1 MRTKFLM
8 VVIGVLLSGAGNAA
22 LSTDIEQQKKKIQ
35 ELIYRAQYDSAQ
47 VLTLEYLESQHLTD
61 LDRVSV
67 YLLYAET
74 IRASGRPIEAVT
86 AFKWALNLARMIPDN
101 QLLLSRINMNIAG
114 AYFGIPDY
122 KLARRYAEESISI
135 SSDTLSASVGHA
147 TNYLI
152 IGYDDYLN
160 KNFSDAARY
169 FRMAKAEYI
178 KHDAY
183 CEQPLYYTKMA
194 ELQNELGNRKLA
206 YAMIDSSRTISAECE
221 IMVYQLITENSLYL
235 IHRRNKDFESAI
247 ESAEE
252 IKRLEEEMRYHE
264 QQMRMES
271 IEKEFERKLQ
281 QSEIDNL
288 QEISLKKEELLSKQ
302 RQMLTIAATAVIL
315 LSILLVLLIVAHRRR
330 KRVMNQLEVLNN
342 QLEEQV
348 AQRTAHLVEANERI
362 VQHSQTLSNQ
372 NKKLTDFYH
381 IITHNLRA
389 PLGNLSVLVEL
400 INNSSDTSAQQ
411 ELLSALSPVVDN
423 MNHTVNELLEA
434 IQFSV
439 HTETELKSVKFE
451 DCLRTAM
458 EGLSPQIQTTNA
470 TIKADF
476 SGAPEVLY
484 PEQHLVSLFHNLL
497 SNSLKY
503 KAELR
508 DPQIQISSDTTGDG
522 ILLEFRD
529 NGSGMDLEKYGHRLF
544 QAGRV
549 FHDHPDAKGY
559 GLFMTKMQLENHE
572 GSIRAESSPG
582 VGTTFFVEFSK

>member
-35 ELIYRAQYDSAQ
+35 EVIYRAEYDSAQ

-74 IRASGRPIEAVT
+74 IRASGRAIDAVT

-135 SSDTLSASVGHA
+135 SPDTLGSSVGHA

-206 YAMIDSSRTISAECE
+206 YAMIDSSRAISAECE

-264 QQMRMES
+264 QQMRMET
-271 IEKEFERKLQ
+271 IEKEFEKKLQ
-281 QSEIDNL
+281 QSEIENL
-288 QEISLKKEELLSKQ
+288 QAISEKKEEILSKQ
-302 RQMLTIAATAVIL
+302 RQMLLVAAIAVIL
-315 LSILLVLLIVAHRRR
+315 LSVLLVLLIVAHRRR
-330 KRVMNQLEVLNN
+330 KRV
-342 QLEEQV
+342 
-348 AQRTAHLVEANERI
+348 
-362 VQHSQTLSNQ
+362 
-372 NKKLTDFYH
+372 
-381 IITHNLRA
+381 
-389 PLGNLSVLVEL
+389 LGE
-400 INNSSDTSAQQ
+400 
-411 ELLSALSPVVDN
+411 
-423 MNHTVNELLEA
+423 LEA
-434 IQFSV
+434 LND
-439 HTETELKSVKFE
+439 H
-451 DCLRTAM
+451 
-458 EGLSPQIQTTNA
+458 
-470 TIKADF
+470 
-476 SGAPEVLY
+476 
-484 PEQHLVSLFHNLL
+484 
-497 SNSLKY
+497 
-503 KAELR
+503 
-508 DPQIQISSDTTGDG
+508 
-522 ILLEFRD
+522 
-529 NGSGMDLEKYGHRLF
+529 LEK
-544 QAGRV
+544 Q
-549 FHDHPDAKGY
+549 
-559 GLFMTKMQLENHE
+559 
-572 GSIRAESSPG
+572 
-582 VGTTFFVEFSK
+582 